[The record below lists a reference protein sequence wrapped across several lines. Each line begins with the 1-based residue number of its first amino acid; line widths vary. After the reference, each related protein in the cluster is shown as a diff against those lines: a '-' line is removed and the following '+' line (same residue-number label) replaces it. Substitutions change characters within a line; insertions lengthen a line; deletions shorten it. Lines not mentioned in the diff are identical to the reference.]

1 MSRLR
6 WRWLRRVVGIAAVI
20 VPTAAQAQDAAPTE
34 SLEPEAP
41 RSEASRTEASRTEA
55 GDAEAASRQTPG
67 DWHPGSLS
75 LAMGETLLANF
86 VSWIGAEYVFQWKDI
101 TRISPT
107 TWRQNV
113 QAGPVWDDNH
123 LHINWLA
130 HPWQGS
136 HYFVSGRSNGYGY
149 EKSFLFTL
157 VGSALWECCGE
168 SHRPSKSD
176 LVTTT
181 LGGSV
186 FGEVLYRLSA
196 KALSRRSTGWSLVA
210 HALTPIRWLTDEAL
224 DRPNPAPPG
233 FEPRELPTTWDAF
246 WGLGWNFGHQGIFLE
261 LRYTYDDLA
270 NVRWGSRPFSH
281 FGASFAMNVRHRSNA
296 PFVQGGQHFVDS
308 FHAAGILW
316 PLYTR
321 QGSPFSFVLTPFQG
335 IDYINKDA
343 YEFGAQTLGLA
354 AAVTFGRVSNWNLA
368 LVGDGHGA
376 FGSVAS
382 EYAHHGTIHDRRERE
397 REYDFTAGG
406 GVGIGA
412 HGGWSTYRAT
422 AYYRRSWM
430 PVLDGSNVDGSESSH
445 TVDQVGLKLTA
456 SRIVGSVGLAV
467 DWRYFGRT
475 SRFGHSGFTPV
486 IRSSDR
492 QLRAYV
498 TWDTHLQPRSLF
510 LF

>member
-6 WRWLRRVVGIAAVI
+6 WGRLCGALCLTTLL
-20 VPTAAQAQDAAPTE
+20 VPPGARAQDAVPTE

-41 RSEASRTEASRTEA
+41 RTEA
-55 GDAEAASRQTPG
+55 GDSGTTSRQTAT

-75 LAMGETLLANF
+75 LAMGETLLVNF
-86 VSWIGAEYVFQWKDI
+86 VSWIGAEYIFQWKDI

-107 TWRQNV
+107 TWRQNI

-136 HYFVSGRSNGYGY
+136 HYFVSGRSNGYSY

-176 LVTTT
+176 LFTTT

-196 KALSRRSTGWSLVA
+196 KALSRRSTPWSLVA
-210 HALTPIRWLTDEAL
+210 HALTPIRWLTDEVL

-233 FEPRELPTTWDAF
+233 VEPRELPTTWDAF
-246 WGLGWNFGHQGIFLE
+246 WGLGWNFGHRGIFVE
-261 LRYTYDDLA
+261 LGYTYDDLA
-270 NVRWGSRPFSH
+270 NVRRGSRPFSH
-281 FGASFAMNVRHRSNA
+281 FGASFAMNVRPRSNA
-296 PFVQGGQHFVDS
+296 PFLQGGQHFVDS
-308 FHAAGILW
+308 FRASGILW
-316 PLYTR
+316 PLYAR
-321 QGSPFSFVLTPFQG
+321 QGSSFPFVLATFLG

-343 YEFGAQTLGLA
+343 YEFGAQPLGLS
-354 AAVTFGRVSNWNLA
+354 AAVTFGRVSSWNVA
-368 LVGDGHGA
+368 LVGEGHGA
-376 FGSVAS
+376 LGSVAS
-382 EYAHHGTIHDRRERE
+382 EYARFGPIHDRRERE

-406 GVGIGA
+406 GAGIGA

-430 PVLDGSNVDGSESSH
+430 SVLNGSNIYGSESSH

-456 SRIVGSVGLAV
+456 SRIVGSLGLAV

-475 SRFGHSGFTPV
+475 SRFGYWEFTPL